1 MSCAPRCAYSDVSR
15 QGEDIRQQFMASTWP
30 SAASTGPRALKRPAF
45 HARSAL
51 TGSAN
56 RPRCA
61 RTAQTT
67 MPNQRPPTRV
77 LSSSW
82 RPFPHSLQTGP
93 APRQR
98 RPRSPFPATIGPP
111 AHGAA
116 LRRAGC
122 ALARS
127 PLHRALRHAVPIRHV
142 CSRRTMATVA
152 ASPVLKDPRRRRRVS
167 SRGSDRPP
175 SLWVAVILLT
185 ASSGGF
191 TAGQRGCPVGDHTCG
206 RCSSI

>member
-1 MSCAPRCAYSDVSR
+1 MFRRVATGGRYPAGVRGLYVAVSR
-15 QGEDIRQQFMASTWP
+15 VHGATSPE
-30 SAASTGPRALKRPAF
+30 RPAF
-45 HARSAL
+45 PARSAL
-51 TGSAN
+51 TGSVN

-67 MPNQRPPTRV
+67 MPNQRPPSRV

-82 RPFPHSLQTGP
+82 RPFPYSLHTGP

-98 RPRSPFPATIGPP
+98 RPQSPFPATIGSP
-111 AHGAA
+111 ARGAA

-127 PLHRALRHAVPIRHV
+127 RSRRALRHAGPFRHV

-152 ASPVLKDPRRRRRVS
+152 ASPVLKDPRRHRRVS
-167 SRGSDRPP
+167 SRGSDRPTSP
-175 SLWVAVILLT
+175 RVAVILLT
-185 ASSGGF
+185 VCSRGF
-191 TAGQRGCPVGDHTCG
+191 TAGQRGCPVDDHTCG